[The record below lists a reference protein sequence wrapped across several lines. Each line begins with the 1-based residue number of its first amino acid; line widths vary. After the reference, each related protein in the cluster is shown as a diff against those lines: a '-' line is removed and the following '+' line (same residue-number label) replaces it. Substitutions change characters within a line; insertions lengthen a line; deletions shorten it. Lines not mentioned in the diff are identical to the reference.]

1 MHVCKEGGGIIH
13 WKKLLL
19 FCIHCKYL
27 EALINLRFL
36 LDMIK
41 DKWSLEFMQCNYVNP
56 YCQPYIFLHIAIEDN
71 KKLSSTFAKECRK
84 LEKVVI

>member
-1 MHVCKEGGGIIH
+1 
-13 WKKLLL
+13 
-19 FCIHCKYL
+19 
-27 EALINLRFL
+27 
-36 LDMIK
+36 MIK